1 LDPRG
6 PARQDEPDGPA
17 GQECGV
23 LTAIIVIIAV
33 LLLLAAFRL
42 WLTANRL
49 DRLHVRTQAAWAA
62 LDGALARRIVAAR
75 ALAATGRLEPALAAE
90 LHRLA
95 DAADAAERADRDAA
109 ETALSTALAEIP
121 PGQQGE
127 LAAELSDA
135 AERVLLARR
144 FYNDAVRDTRGLR
157 ASWFTRFFRLA
168 GRALLPDYFELPEE
182 AGAGPVQRTTGR
194 VVLLDGQDRVLLL
207 HAAEPDGHAYW
218 FTPGGGLRPGED
230 LVDAALRELAEET
243 GLRLTSADLV
253 GPIWR
258 RTARF
263 RFPTDTEQTSF
274 FFVAHVPT
282 PPPVDTSG
290 FTELE
295 RQTVTE
301 CRWLAAADL
310 AACGEPVYPEE
321 LAARLPQAIR
331 IASTRVAPDMPETI
345 T

>member
-1 LDPRG
+1 M
-6 PARQDEPDGPA
+6 
-17 GQECGV
+17 V
-23 LTAIIVIIAV
+23 TTIIVIVVV

-75 ALAATGRLEPALAAE
+75 ALAATGRLGVERSAE

-95 DAADAAERADRDAA
+95 DAADAVGRADRDDA
-109 ETALSTALAEIP
+109 ETALSRTLAAIP
-121 PGQQGE
+121 PEHQAE
-127 LAAELSDA
+127 LAPELSDA

-144 FYNDAVRDTRGLR
+144 FYNDAVRDTRALR

-182 AGAGPVQRTTGR
+182 VGAGPVQRTAGR
-194 VVLLDGQDRVLLL
+194 VVLLDEGSRVLLL
-207 HAAEPDGHAYW
+207 HATEPGGRTYW

-230 LVDAALRELAEET
+230 LVDAARRELAEET
-243 GLRLTSADLV
+243 GIRVEPADLV

-263 RFPTDTEQTSF
+263 DFPTDTEQTSF
-274 FFVAHVPT
+274 FFVGRAVT
-282 PPPVDTSG
+282 GASIDTSG

-295 RQTVTE
+295 RQTITE
-301 CRWLAAADL
+301 CRWLAPDEL
-310 AACGEPVYPEE
+310 AALTDPVYPAE
-321 LAARLPQAIR
+321 LAARLPEATRMVQ
-331 IASTRVAPDMPETI
+331 TRVAPDIPEDI
-345 T
+345 D

>member
-1 LDPRG
+1 L
-6 PARQDEPDGPA
+6 
-17 GQECGV
+17 V
-23 LTAIIVIIAV
+23 TTIIAVVVV

-75 ALAATGRLEPALAAE
+75 ALAATGRLGARRSAE

-95 DAADAAERADRDAA
+95 DAADSADRGARDDA
-109 ETALSTALAEIP
+109 ETELSRTLAAIP
-121 PGQQGE
+121 PEQQAE

-144 FYNDAVRDTRGLR
+144 FYNDAVRDTRALR

-194 VVLLDGQDRVLLL
+194 VVLLDDAGRVLLM
-207 HAAEPDGHAYW
+207 HATEPGGHTFW

-230 LVDAALRELAEET
+230 LVDAARRELAEET
-243 GLRLTSADLV
+243 GIHVQPVDLV

-263 RFPTDTEQTSF
+263 DFPTDTEQTSF
-274 FFVAHVPT
+274 FFVGRAAT
-282 PPPVDTSG
+282 GAAVDTSG

-295 RQTVTE
+295 RRTITE
-301 CRWLAAADL
+301 CRWLTPEEL
-310 AACGEPVYPEE
+310 AGLTDPVYPDE
-321 LAARLPQAIR
+321 LAARLPDAAR
-331 IASTRVAPDMPETI
+331 MARTRVAPDIPENI
-345 T
+345 H

>member
-1 LDPRG
+1 
-6 PARQDEPDGPA
+6 
-17 GQECGV
+17 V
-23 LTAIIVIIAV
+23 LTTTIIVIVVV

-75 ALAATGRLEPALAAE
+75 ALAAAGRLDHGYAND

-95 DAADAAERADRDAA
+95 DAADAADRAHRDEA
-109 ETALSTALAEIP
+109 ETALSRMLAQISP
-121 PGQQGE
+121 QQQAE

-144 FYNDAVRDTRGLR
+144 FYNDAVRDTRALR

-182 AGAGPVQRTTGR
+182 AGAGPVRRTAGR
-194 VVLLDGQDRVLLL
+194 VVLLDGEGRVLLL
-207 HAAEPDGHAYW
+207 HATEPDGHVYW

-243 GLRLTSADLV
+243 GVRLRSADLV

-263 RFPTDTEQTSF
+263 SFPTDTEQTSF
-274 FFVAHVPT
+274 FFTARVTETVVP
-282 PPPVDTSG
+282 DTAG
-290 FTELE
+290 FTALE
-295 RQTVTE
+295 RATITE
-301 CRWLAAADL
+301 CRWVTPAELATLAD
-310 AACGEPVYPEE
+310 PVYPVE
-321 LAARLPQAIR
+321 LIDRLPDAARMVH
-331 IASTRVAPDMPETI
+331 TRVTPDIPEAI
-345 T
+345 D

>member
-1 LDPRG
+1 MAATG
-6 PARQDEPDGPA
+6 ARMGSS
-17 GQECGV
+17 V
-23 LTAIIVIIAV
+23 VTTIIVIVVV
-33 LLLLAAFRL
+33 LLLLSAFRL

-62 LDGALARRIVAAR
+62 LEGALARRIVAAR
-75 ALAATGRLEPALAAE
+75 ALSATGRLDPDPASE

-95 DAADAAERADRDAA
+95 DAADTAARADRDAA
-109 ETALSTALAEIP
+109 ESALSRALADIP
-121 PGQQGE
+121 PDRQGE

-168 GRALLPDYFELPEE
+168 GRAVLPDYFELPEE
-182 AGAGPVQRTTGR
+182 AGAGPVQRTAGR
-194 VVLLDGQDRVLLL
+194 VVLLDDADRVLLF
-207 HAAEPDGHAYW
+207 HATEPGGTTYW

-230 LVDAALRELAEET
+230 LVAGAVRELAEET
-243 GLRLTSADLV
+243 GLQLAPTDLI

-263 RFPTDTEQTSF
+263 DFPTDTDQTSF
-274 FFVAHVPT
+274 FFVAHT
-282 PPPVDTSG
+282 PAPIVVNTAR

-295 RQTVTE
+295 RRTITE
-301 CRWLAAADL
+301 HRWFAGSDL
-310 AACGEPVYPEE
+310 AACGDQVYPAE
-321 LAARLPQAIR
+321 LAARLPEAVR
-331 IASTRVAPDMPETI
+331 IAATRVAPDLPEVI